1 MIFLYNLTD
10 QKYSALI
17 IIENGTLDVKEIKS
31 DKETL
36 KSLNVDGLLACKAEL
51 FFDFSAG
58 KLSKGAALIKM
69 LTGKLKVKGMKKM
82 QELGEIMKLL
92 NE

>member
-1 MIFLYNLTD
+1 
-10 QKYSALI
+10 YSALI
-17 IIENGTLDVKEIKS
+17 TIENGHLDVQQILN

-36 KSLNVDGLLACKAEL
+36 KNLTPDASLACPAGL
-51 FFDFSAG
+51 FFDFSSG
-58 KLSKGAALIKM
+58 KISKGAALIKM

-82 QELGEIMKLL
+82 QELEKIMALL